1 MIRIRLNIT
10 VLLITLLTASV
21 AGSKEITVCSTCGV
35 TTIAQALAESSD
47 GDVIILKPGIYKE
60 HSLTVANRIE
70 LRADE
75 GAVLDADK
83 KGPGITI
90 KHDSVRIAGLTI
102 RNVDVSYINDLS
114 AVMVDNVSGCVIER
128 NVIEDTFFAIYLA
141 GSSMCKVEGNRI
153 QGQAKTE
160 SSSGNGI
167 HLWKCSAMYVADN
180 QITGH
185 RDGIYLEFVS
195 SSSIRGNYSG
205 RNLRYGLH
213 FMFSD
218 SNSYSGNTFENNGA
232 GVAVMYSKFIK
243 MTGNTFKN
251 NWGESA
257 YGLLLKE
264 LYDGLLEDNLFFRN
278 TAAIHVEG
286 SNRIEIVRND
296 FIENGWALYLLG
308 NSYENKV
315 TANNFINNTFDVSSN
330 SSRNNNFYSENYW
343 DKYKGYDL
351 NRDGTGD
358 VPYRPVSLF
367 SVILEKSP
375 ESIIMLRSVAVDILD
390 AIERVIPSVIP
401 ETLIDDRPKFTRYSN
416 DRDKGTS

>member
-1 MIRIRLNIT
+1 MTRVRSNIT
-10 VLLITLLTASV
+10 VLLLTLVIASN
-21 AGSKEITVCSTCGV
+21 ACSREIVVCSDCGV
-35 TTIAQALAESSD
+35 TSIAQAIAESRD
-47 GDVIILKPGIYKE
+47 GDVIILKQGIYKE
-60 HSLTVANRIE
+60 YDLTVSKKTEI
-70 LRADE
+70 RAEE
-75 GAVLDADK
+75 GAVLDVDR
-83 KGPGITI
+83 KGSGITVTR
-90 KHDSVRIAGLTI
+90 DSVKISGLTV
-102 RNVDVSYINDLS
+102 RNVDVSYMNDLS
-114 AVMVDNVSGCVIER
+114 AIKVDYAKDCVIEG
-128 NVIEDTFFAIYLA
+128 NSFEDTFFAVYLA
-141 GSSMCKVEGNRI
+141 GAGSCRVTGNRI
-153 QGQAKTE
+153 AGKAKTE

-167 HLWKCSAMYVADN
+167 HLWKCRDLTIIDN
-180 QITGH
+180 VISGH

-195 SSSIRGNYSG
+195 SSRMERNYSSQ
-205 RNLRYGLH
+205 NLRYGLH

-218 SNSYSGNTFENNGA
+218 SNSYSGNTFERNGA

-251 NWGESA
+251 NWGEAS

-264 LYDGLLEDNLFFRN
+264 LYDGILEGNLFYKN

-308 NSYENKV
+308 NSYDNKII
-315 TANNFINNTFDVSSN
+315 ANNFINNTFDVSSN
-330 SSRNNNFYSENYW
+330 SSKNNNSYTDNYW

-375 ESIIMLRSVAVDILD
+375 ESIIMLRSVVVDILD
-390 AIERVIPSVIP
+390 AIERVIPSVTP
-401 ETLIDDRPKFTRYSN
+401 ETLIDEKPKITRYSN
-416 DRDKGTS
+416 DRDKGAS

>member
-1 MIRIRLNIT
+1 MIRVCSNIS
-10 VLLITLLTASV
+10 VLLLSLAIASK
-21 AGSKEITVCSTCGV
+21 ACSREIVVCSTCGV
-35 TTIAQALAESSD
+35 TSIAQAIADSRD
-47 GDVIILKPGIYKE
+47 GDVIIVKQGTYKE
-60 HSLTVANRIE
+60 YDLTVSKKTE
-70 LRADE
+70 LRAEE
-75 GAVLDADK
+75 GAVLDVDR
-83 KGPGITI
+83 KGQGITVTR
-90 KHDSVRIAGLTI
+90 DSVKISGLTV
-102 RNVDVSYINDLS
+102 RNVDVNYMNDLS
-114 AVMVDNVSGCVIER
+114 AIKVDYAKDCVIEG
-128 NVIEDTFFAIYLA
+128 NSFEDTFFAIYLA
-141 GSSMCKVEGNRI
+141 GAGSCRVTGNRI
-153 QGQAKTE
+153 AGKAKTE

-167 HLWKCSAMYVADN
+167 HLWKCRELTITDN
-180 QITGH
+180 VISGH

-195 SSSIRGNYSG
+195 SSRMERNHSSQ
-205 RNLRYGLH
+205 NLRYGLH

-218 SNSYSGNTFENNGA
+218 SNSYSENTFERNGA

-264 LYDGLLEDNLFFRN
+264 LYDGILEGNLFYKN

-308 NSYENKV
+308 NSYDNKII
-315 TANNFINNTFDVSSN
+315 ANNFINNTFDVSSN
-330 SSRNNNFYSENYW
+330 SSKNNNSYSDNYW

-375 ESIIMLRSVAVDILD
+375 ESIIMLRSVVVDILD
-390 AIERVIPSVIP
+390 AIERVIPSVTP
-401 ETLIDDRPKFTRYSN
+401 ETLIDERPKTTRYSN
-416 DRDKGTS
+416 DRDKGAS